1 MHLPF
6 SQAAEN
12 NKTPIL
18 AVLSQIFSD
27 RKKVLE
33 IGSGTGQHAVHFAH
47 AMPQLTWQP
56 SDLPENHA
64 AINAWREATP
74 ADNLL
79 APITFD
85 LASSNWPG
93 AFDAVYSAN
102 TAHIV
107 SWPLAEKML
116 QLIGE
121 NLPTGGLFA
130 LYGPFNI
137 GGNYTSDSNRE
148 FDHSLQSRDP
158 ASGIRDQEISGHR
171 AKPPGLKLEQDN
183 PLPAN
188 NRLLIFKK
196 Y

>member
-27 RKKVLE
+27 SKKVLE
-33 IGSGTGQHAVHFAH
+33 IGSGTGQHAVHFAR
-47 AMPQLTWQP
+47 ALPYLIWQP
-56 SDLPENHA
+56 SDLAENHA
-64 AINAWREATP
+64 AINAWREAEP

-79 APITFD
+79 APIRFD
-85 LASSNWPG
+85 LASSHWPG

-107 SWPLAEKML
+107 SWPLVEKML

-121 NLPTGGLFA
+121 KLPANGLFA

-137 GGNYTSDSNRE
+137 NGNYTSDSNRE
-148 FDHSLQSRDP
+148 FDAWLKSRDP
-158 ASGIRDQEISGHR
+158 QSGIRDLEKITRKAEQH
-171 AKPPGLKLEQDN
+171 GLKLEQDN
-183 PLPAN
+183 P
-188 NRLLIFKK
+188 
-196 Y
+196 